1 MKRVQEATA
10 ASTSAFNQQLR
21 VVMQMRDA
29 IDQVAKQMGALCSKE
44 CSGMAPEKW
53 DEVSDRVKAYED
65 RLRGASDAAE
75 AAAKENE
82 RLAGVAKGAL
92 AKGLII
98 AAAAL
103 DGLRQGMKNAAALTK
118 SVAGLFGSIV
128 SGAYAVAKSI
138 IAIPFKMI
146 SGLFKMATS
155 GGGGN
160 ELAQAIENVRENFGS
175 LKSEA
180 SRTVMDVAKGMGKLD
195 SSGVSAFRIFGNLA
209 QRMEEVNKLAGA
221 MGNAFIA
228 NIKEFQASGEA
239 IMRYQRGLGITD
251 DQMGAIA
258 QSGARMGKTME
269 GVLNDMTKQSL
280 GMAKAFGVN
289 AKLLSKDMTKAL
301 QDVKNFGSLSSKEI
315 AVAATYAQKLGVSID
330 KLTASMDATKTFD
343 SSADAVA
350 KLNEQFGT
358 NIDATELMMEEN
370 PAKQQEML
378 RKALLATGKDMSKLN
393 RFEREMIKSTG
404 LMNDEMID
412 AGFAAKNA
420 GVNLDK
426 ISKQGDKNEKKTLS
440 QAEAMTELADAIKRI
455 VPSGGGSSSSI
466 FGRIFEGFT
475 AGIQNTQ
482 EFRTLMMNINKIL
495 MQAFVFGQKLGRM
508 FVQLFPGV
516 KQILGGLAGLFSPAR
531 WGAMFDGVIKAFDVL
546 KKGGVNSMKDFVDN
560 IGNVFKEF
568 FSSGKGPAN
577 QVVEGF
583 KMMGKAMVVILAS
596 LGNLVV
602 DKLIEWVPKITEAI
616 PKLFAFLRKP
626 KEGEVLPKL
635 DVPAWAQPVIDLFIK
650 IKDVLV
656 PELGKMFK
664 ALWKEVGPGI
674 KDAGKDA
681 LKGILLV
688 SFGPVALKAA
698 AGAIIGS
705 IAKAAGGMIK
715 DFFMGSAAQKEA
727 VAGLKASSKSLEK
740 QALKELQHAERL
752 MATSTNQIGKQAANR
767 ALANAERLT
776 QASIQASEAAAAKS
790 ATGFARL
797 GKLMQGPLGKTLSK
811 VAAGP
816 FAIAAMVATSA
827 VDVSDAMKKYG
838 DVLQKKGFDPA
849 TAKIAAG
856 TTGLIN
862 TLTFGLLPESWQGK
876 IAEALASGV
885 KAMFDLFDKWF
896 GAGFSDSIKKTLA
909 SAFDIFGGL
918 GDLLMS
924 MWNGD
929 SKGVNAALLKIG
941 NGIMDMLF
949 GAFELVA
956 NVLLKIGPLILEYL
970 FKAIGW
976 VSNKIGDI
984 FLSLKDIP
992 VVGFI
997 FDWIGSAFKWLGDL
1011 FNKAGK
1017 GWEMIG
1023 DVLKQVNITQML
1035 RDFGN
1040 SVIEF
1045 AKVVW
1050 DKFTWLVDVLTM
1062 PVRLA
1067 YNLWKTYWQAI
1078 WEDALLPVIEFV
1090 MQWGPKVF
1098 NWLTFPARKA
1108 METWVKLAGWMWDNV
1123 WSPII
1128 DSAISW
1134 NKKVF
1139 DIISWPF
1146 KKWHEVV
1153 SGVVGFLWD
1162 TFKNLLEKFRAF
1174 GHELLDILQDPHM
1187 KAREKINEVLD
1198 KIWNAFKLLPG
1209 KYVAWGKELLD
1220 KITSPFKGAWE
1231 WIKENFSVAKF
1242 KEIGKAMIDGLMEYL
1257 GNIPALMKEKFK
1269 EGIKAAKKAI
1279 RMNSPS
1285 EDTAEIG
1292 EAMVDGTMNSL
1303 AVLPEKVGEKYG
1315 EASKSAANSSKAPSL
1330 SEAGIPDQK
1339 ALENL
1344 FKSLEAMSGALKITG
1359 DLKGQIDAF
1368 IANAQHLAESFSKLP
1383 AAVMP
1388 IVETVKK
1395 INTEIFAGD
1404 EAKNAVESVKQ
1415 LVDLFDGINKI
1426 GDLGKIMSAGAK
1438 GSGDAVGDKIYALHQ
1453 ICGHVAGELER
1464 LGSATGLPLIMTA
1477 VKSVTASVSEGG
1489 GDLSQITTTIKT
1501 IIDVL
1506 TSISS
1511 LGDTAK
1517 KIADAGDLADKLA
1530 SFNEIMASSLDAVEN
1545 IPSNAAPLFKAM
1557 TSGAIKKLPI
1567 EQAQKS
1573 IQIYRDVVK
1582 TIQDMDDA
1590 LSKTPKINIAA
1601 KMSETAGKL
1610 GLGSSGVYTV
1620 KSKEVVINVRFE
1632 VNMSASEVEKAIVFK
1647 SDSIIRDRI
1656 NLSLS
1661 DKASSEDRSKGYIV
1675 AGGPAPVTP
1684 GP

>member
-53 DEVSDRVKAYED
+53 DEVSERVKAFED

-75 AAAKENE
+75 AAAKEND

-180 SRTVMDVAKGMGKLD
+180 SQTVMDVAKGMGKLD

-228 NIKEFQASGEA
+228 NIKEFQTSGEA

-301 QDVKNFGSLSSKEI
+301 QDVKNFGSLSSKEL

-343 SSADAVA
+343 SSAEAVA

-420 GVNLDK
+420 GVSLDK

-482 EFRTLMMNINKIL
+482 EFRALMMNINKIL

-546 KKGGVNSMKDFVDN
+546 KTGGVNSMKDFVDN
-560 IGNVFKEF
+560 IGNVFKQF

-583 KMMGKAMVVILAS
+583 KMMGKAMVAILAS
-596 LGNLVV
+596 LGNIVV

-616 PKLFAFLRKP
+616 PKLFAFLKKP

-635 DVPAWAQPVIDLFIK
+635 DVPAWAQPVVDLFMK

-674 KDAGKDA
+674 KDAGMDA

-688 SFGPVALKAA
+688 SFGPVALKAVG
-698 AGAIIGS
+698 GAIIGS

-727 VAGLKASSKSLEK
+727 VAGLKAQSKNFAELARKEMMHSEQLLATSSKK
-740 QALKELQHAERL
+740 ATKK
-752 MATSTNQIGKQAANR
+752 MAAA
-767 ALANAERLT
+767 AAANAERLAVQSA
-776 QASIQASEAAAAKS
+776 QAAEQAAAKS
-790 ATGFARL
+790 MTGFSKL
-797 GKLMQGPLGKTLSK
+797 GKLMEGNLGKVFKL
-811 VAAGP
+811 AGP
-816 FAIAAMVATSA
+816 VVAIATAAI
-827 VDVSDAMKKYG
+827 DISDAMKKFG
-838 DVLQKKGFDPA
+838 GELEKKGFDPA

-856 TTGLIN
+856 TTGIIN

-885 KAMFDLFDKWF
+885 KAMFGLFDKWF
-896 GAGFSDSIKKTLA
+896 GPGFSDSIKKYLS
-909 SAFDIFGGL
+909 SAFDIFAGL
-918 GDLLMS
+918 GDLLKA

-929 SKGVNAALLKIG
+929 SKGVMDALKKIG
-941 NGIMDMLF
+941 SSFMD
-949 GAFELVA
+949 AFLSTFEILA

-1023 DVLKQVNITQML
+1023 DVLKKVNITQTL

-1040 SVIEF
+1040 SVIDF
-1045 AKVVW
+1045 AKLVW

-1062 PVRLA
+1062 PTRIA
-1067 YNLWKTYWQAI
+1067 FNLWKTYWQAI
-1078 WEDALLPVIEFV
+1078 WQEALLPVINFA
-1090 MQWGPKVF
+1090 MKWGPKVLS
-1098 NWLTFPARKA
+1098 WLTYPQRKA
-1108 METWVKLAGWMWDNV
+1108 IEMYLKFAGWMWDNV
-1123 WSPII
+1123 WNPII
-1128 DSAISW
+1128 NSAVSFGQ
-1134 NKKVF
+1134 KVF
-1139 DIISWPF
+1139 EIISWPY
-1146 KKWHEVV
+1146 KKWYEVV

-1187 KAREKINEVLD
+1187 KASDKIKEFVD
-1198 KIWNAFKLLPG
+1198 KIWGAFKELPG

-1231 WIKENFSVAKF
+1231 WIKENFSVEKF
-1242 KEIGKAMIDGLMEYL
+1242 KEIGKAMIDGLLEYL
-1257 GNIPALMKEKFK
+1257 SKLPDLMKEKFQ

-1279 RMNSPS
+1279 RMGSPS
-1285 EDTAEIG
+1285 KDTAEIG
-1292 EAMVDGTMNSL
+1292 QAMVDGTMNSL
-1303 AVLPEKVGEKYG
+1303 QPLPEQVGEKYS
-1315 EASKSAANSSKAPSL
+1315 EASKSAASSSKAPSL

-1344 FKSLEAMSGALKITG
+1344 FKSLEAMSGSLKITG

-1383 AAVMP
+1383 TAVMP

-1395 INTEIFAGD
+1395 INSEIFAGD

-1415 LVDLFDGINKI
+1415 LIDLFDGINKI
-1426 GDLGKIMSAGAK
+1426 GDLGKIMSAGKK
-1438 GSGDAVGDKIYALHQ
+1438 GSGDSVGDKIWSLTEV
-1453 ICGHVAGELER
+1453 CGHIAEELTR
-1464 LGSATGLPLIMTA
+1464 LGGATGLPLIMTA

-1489 GDLSQITTTIKT
+1489 GELSQITTTIKT
-1501 IIDVL
+1501 VIDVL

-1511 LGDTAK
+1511 LGDAAK
-1517 KIADAGDLADKLA
+1517 KISDAGDLADKLS
-1530 SFNEIMASSLDAVEN
+1530 SFNDIMTSSLDAVEN

-1557 TSGAIKKLPI
+1557 TAGAIKKLPI

-1601 KMSETAGKL
+1601 RMSEAAGKL

-1620 KSKEVVINVRFE
+1620 KSKEVVINVHFE

-1647 SDSIIRDRI
+1647 SDSIIRSRI
-1656 NLSLS
+1656 NLALS
-1661 DKASSEDRSKGYIV
+1661 DKASSEDRAGGHIYS
-1675 AGGPAPVTP
+1675 GGPAPVTP